1 MRTEKINVYT
11 FNELSDDAKK
21 VARDWWLRDYDYTC
35 HGEVIKSIEAFC
47 KPFGVRLVY
56 WEIDGY
62 SPFRF
67 KLQFPDEL
75 ATVSPNDVDPEKMP
89 TGYYMDYTLSHAFL
103 DALNHRKNTEDAIRA
118 AVHAAMRDWQ
128 ADIQY
133 QMSDECV
140 DDLLEANGYEFTES
154 GDLFKREAA

>member
-11 FNELSDDAKK
+11 FNELSDDAKR
-21 VARDWWLRDYDYTC
+21 VARDWWLRDYDYTS
-35 HGEVIKSIEAFC
+35 HGEVVESIKAFC
-47 KPFGVRLVY
+47 KRFGVRLVD
-56 WEIDGY
+56 WEIEGY
-62 SPFRF
+62 SPFHF

-75 ATVSPNDVDPEKMP
+75 VMVSPNDIDPDEMP
-89 TGYYMDYTLSHAFL
+89 TGYYIDSTLSHAFL
-103 DALNHRKNTEDAIRA
+103 DALNRGDDIEAAIRA